1 MYRND
6 LFYIY
11 LYKREKY
18 TDVDIVNMYFIQID
32 YKISDD
38 LPVKLSL
45 TNQNGEERIVE
56 NVVNRKV
63 YLINDNFS
71 ITDEMYLKMYV
82 FEENKVNITIFKNN
96 F

>member
-1 MYRND
+1 MN
-6 LFYIY
+6 
-11 LYKREKY
+11 
-18 TDVDIVNMYFIQID
+18 
-32 YKISDD
+32 
-38 LPVKLSL
+38 
-45 TNQNGEERIVE
+45 EERIVE

-82 FEENKVNITIFKNN
+82 FEENEVNITIFKNN